1 MLINSDGKLSN
12 RKLKNV
18 KEYIHSEDVMDSFTW
33 IKKKYRSI
41 YEIRI
46 QVSGTLEISQ
56 KVKLLA
62 LQVAYWPIRDYS
74 RA

>member
-1 MLINSDGKLSN
+1 MLISSDGKLSN

-18 KEYIHSEDVMDSFTW
+18 KEYIHNQDVMGW
-33 IKKKYRSI
+33 VKKISIDI

-46 QVSGTLEISQ
+46 QVSGTLEVSQ
-56 KVKLLA
+56 KVKLPA